1 MIIGFHYHI
10 PALQKEDGKIYMP
23 GYLGIFI
30 DGLAD
35 QCDEIICFMH
45 SPLISEMKL
54 MDYTLKENNIKLIDI
69 GAHISMMKRA
79 LKAGQYTQK
88 IVPFLPKI
96 DIMLIR
102 GPSPLLPAI
111 ASMSKKKNVSVAY
124 LLVGD
129 YLEGLNAATSMNK
142 IKKSILWT
150 YYAYN
155 KYMQDR
161 DIEKTLV
168 FVNSAKLYEE
178 YKKKNQDCLEV
189 RTTTLTKSDFFE
201 RSDTCQSST
210 INLLYT
216 GRIDPTKG
224 IEDIFYAL
232 AELRKKTEII
242 FILNLVGWETSKGFL
257 HKLERLAE
265 RLDIVDNCIFHG
277 KKTVGQELF
286 DMYRKADIYVLASR
300 GDFEGFPRT
309 LWEAMAN
316 STPIIATKVGAVP
329 FVLIDE
335 DNALLI
341 DPNKP
346 NEFAKAIEYLKESS
360 SLRKKLIKNGYA
372 LAQTNTIEVQSEKMV
387 KKIKRYLKHA

>member
-79 LKAGQYTQK
+79 LKAGQYIQK

-178 YKKKNQDCLEV
+178 YKKKNQDSLEV
-189 RTTTLTKSDFFE
+189 RTTTLTKSDFFK